1 MKRIYLDNATT
12 TRVDDEVIKAINEY
26 YSINYGVPSSIFSH
40 RDGLIA
46 KEAVEK
52 VREMISKKIK
62 KKEGEIIFTSGGT
75 EGNNIIIKGVAK
87 KLKDKG
93 NHIITTPI
101 EHLSVLNVIKRLEK
115 DGFQISYVPVDKNGF
130 VEIEELNKLIRK
142 ETILISI
149 QDVNQETGV
158 IQNIDEIG
166 KIAKEKN
173 VLFHVDSC
181 LGFPYFDI
189 DVEKSNIDF
198 LTITAHKFHGPK
210 GVGAIYVRDLEKIE
224 PIMNGG
230 YNEFNIRPGT
240 ENVPQIVGLGKA
252 IEIFN
257 KDENKKINELR
268 LYLLDRI
275 KNEISDIRI
284 NTPIE
289 KSHPGIL
296 NITFYFVEGESIVL
310 RMDMLGISLIT
321 GSACFSKSLE
331 ASHVLLA
338 MGLTHE
344 DAHGSIRFS
353 LSKYTTKDEIDYTV
367 DALKETIKFLRDLSP
382 LKRENL

>member
-12 TRVDDEVIKAINEY
+12 TKVDDEVVKAINEF
-26 YSINYGVPSSIFSH
+26 YSVNYGVPSSIFSH
-40 RDGLIA
+40 SEGLIA
-46 KEAVEK
+46 KEAIEK
-52 VREMISKKIK
+52 VRELISKKLN

-87 KLKDKG
+87 KLREKG
-93 NHIITTPI
+93 NHIITSPI
-101 EHLSVLNVIKRLEK
+101 EHLSVLNVLKKLEK
-115 DGFQISYVPVDKNGF
+115 EGFEVSYVPVDKNGF
-130 VEIEELNKLIRK
+130 IDIDNLKKLIKK

-158 IQNIDEIG
+158 IQDIEEIG
-166 KIAKEKN
+166 KLAKDRN

-181 LGFPYFDI
+181 LGFPYFDV
-189 DVEKSNIDF
+189 DVEKLNIDF

-210 GVGAIYVRDLEKIE
+210 GAGAIYIRDLEKIE

-257 KDENKKINELR
+257 KEDNKKLNELR
-268 LYLLDRI
+268 LYLLERI
-275 KNEISDIRI
+275 KNEISDIRV
-284 NTPIE
+284 NTPVE

-353 LSKYTTKDEIDYTV
+353 LSKYTSKEDIDYTV
-367 DALKETIKFLRDLSP
+367 DALKDTIKFLRDLIP
-382 LKRENL
+382 LKKEN

>member
-12 TRVDDEVIKAINEY
+12 TRVDDEVIKEINY
-26 YSINYGVPSSIFSH
+26 YFTEIYGVPSSIFSH
-40 RDGLIA
+40 REGLLA
-46 KEAVEK
+46 KEKIES
-52 VREMISKKIK
+52 VRELISKKIN
-62 KKEGEIIFTSGGT
+62 KKEGEVIFTSGGT
-75 EGNNIIIKGVAK
+75 EGNNIIIKGVSN
-87 KLKDKG
+87 KLKEKG

-101 EHLSVLNVIKRLEK
+101 EHLSVINVMKYLEK
-115 DGFQISYVPVDKNGF
+115 KGFEISYVKIDNNGF
-130 VEIEELNKLIRK
+130 VDIDNLKKLIRK
-142 ETILISI
+142 NTILISI

-158 IQNIDEIG
+158 IQNIEEIG
-166 KIAKEKN
+166 KIAKEKE

-189 DVEKSNIDF
+189 DVEKQNIDF
-198 LTITAHKFHGPK
+198 LTITGHKFHGPK
-210 GVGAIYVRDLEKIE
+210 GIGAIYIRDLNKIE

-240 ENVPQIVGLGKA
+240 ENVPLIAGLGKA
-252 IEIFN
+252 VEIFN
-257 KDENKKINELR
+257 KEDLKKINDLR
-268 LYLLDRI
+268 LYLLERI

-310 RMDMLGISLIT
+310 RMDMIGVSFIT

-331 ASHVLLA
+331 ASHVLLS

-353 LSKYTTKDEIDYTV
+353 LSKYNTKEEIDYTV
-367 DALKETIKFLRDLSP
+367 EELKKTIKFLRDLSP
-382 LKRENL
+382 LKREN